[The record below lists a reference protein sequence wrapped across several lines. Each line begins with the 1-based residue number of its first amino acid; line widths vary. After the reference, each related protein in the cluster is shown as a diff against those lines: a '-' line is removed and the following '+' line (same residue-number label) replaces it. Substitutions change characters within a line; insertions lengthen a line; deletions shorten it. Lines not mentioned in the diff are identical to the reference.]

1 MGILEKEGGNF
12 RFCSISHHDI
22 TVSMKNCVSMKSCLV
37 PERDKA
43 SLLVSHER
51 LV

>member
-1 MGILEKEGGNF
+1 MKILEKEGGYF
-12 RFCSISHHDI
+12 GFCSISYHDI

-37 PERDKA
+37 PEGDKV